1 MFITVFLDFINTF
14 AGEYKLKLF
23 FLVVL
28 SIIAAVC
35 EFLGLSLIYSFA
47 ILLSKNT
54 LTIPL
59 LGQISAANQSKGA
72 LLLGLLVA
80 FTYIF
85 KDVFMIAYINF
96 QNTLVAN
103 ITNHIFKKNYLVFM
117 GQNYFVTRKL
127 SDSDKQRILG
137 TSVSLIMTDLISGT
151 LSLFANLIVALGILS
166 YLFIKFNTTA
176 LIVTIFIFL
185 IWFCENLY
193 LKSRAKK
200 YGEMLHNSERAKSD
214 FTLSTLCAQ
223 KDVIIYNKKDEFTKY
238 AYKIQEEYSKC
249 KKDMNT
255 NKGMPTYITEIGV
268 MGAFILFVILQLVK
282 NPDGAILGAGLAAI
296 AAVILRIIPAINKT
310 QNCLYAINSSK
321 CEAQWFIEVM
331 KTLEATE
338 GKINDSR
345 EKLPFNNKISVE
357 NANFYYDE
365 KTHALKDINF
375 EIKKGEFVGIL
386 GPSGSGK
393 TTLFNLI
400 SALFEPQSGIIKA
413 DENIICGS
421 NVKMWQNNISILSQ
435 EFSLPF
441 KTIWQNV
448 VFEPD
453 ESKFNLYKQEE
464 IQTALT
470 KAGIFN
476 ELNADIFK
484 NPKEL
489 SMGQKHRVA
498 LSRAFYYD
506 REIIMLDEAT
516 SALDVETE
524 NEISATIESIKGQKT
539 VIAIA
544 HRLKT
549 LKNCDK
555 LIYMAGGKIIDTGTL
570 NELMQ
575 RHESFRRLVEL
586 SQF

>member
-1 MFITVFLDFINTF
+1 
-14 AGEYKLKLF
+14 
-23 FLVVL
+23 
-28 SIIAAVC
+28 
-35 EFLGLSLIYSFA
+35 
-47 ILLSKNT
+47 
-54 LTIPL
+54 
-59 LGQISAANQSKGA
+59 
-72 LLLGLLVA
+72 
-80 FTYIF
+80 
-85 KDVFMIAYINF
+85 
-96 QNTLVAN
+96 
-103 ITNHIFKKNYLVFM
+103 
-117 GQNYFVTRKL
+117 
-127 SDSDKQRILG
+127 
-137 TSVSLIMTDLISGT
+137 
-151 LSLFANLIVALGILS
+151 
-166 YLFIKFNTTA
+166 
-176 LIVTIFIFL
+176 
-185 IWFCENLY
+185 
-193 LKSRAKK
+193 
-200 YGEMLHNSERAKSD
+200 
-214 FTLSTLCAQ
+214 
-223 KDVIIYNKKDEFTKY
+223 
-238 AYKIQEEYSKC
+238 
-249 KKDMNT
+249 
-255 NKGMPTYITEIGV
+255 
-268 MGAFILFVILQLVK
+268 
-282 NPDGAILGAGLAAI
+282 
-296 AAVILRIIPAINKT
+296 
-310 QNCLYAINSSK
+310 
-321 CEAQWFIEVM
+321 M

-393 TTLFNLI
+393 TTMFNLI

-470 KAGIFN
+470 KAGIFD